1 MAVTLRCGI
10 TQNSQ
15 NVTNNTSNVTAWIDA
30 VSTGGSYNHLN
41 PGGTVQFGGNAS
53 GRYNFNH
60 NFNAN
65 TTTRIYTRT
74 FNVTHNADG
83 TGKVTMSGQF
93 VTNVSSGTVYCSATK
108 TLTTIPRASTPT
120 VTGTK
125 QLGSKMTINTNR
137 ASSAFTHTL
146 KWSWAGKSGTIGTGV
161 TTSKTWTP
169 SISTFAPYLTNA
181 TSSTCTITCD
191 TYNGS
196 TKIGSKTT
204 SFTLSIPSS
213 VIPTVSDISPSDS
226 TDYYSTFGAYV
237 QNKSI
242 VKVGIDSAGIYGSS
256 IKSRIARFSYN
267 SEWATGAL
275 PINIG
280 IPNRSGTVT
289 IQAQVMDT
297 RSRNSATKSE
307 TISVAAYSVPSLSGT
322 SAMRY
327 NTTTDMEDDESTTV
341 RVHVVGS
348 ATNVNN
354 ANLNS
359 ATVTIK
365 YKLHSSETWTTAES
379 REGGYSW
386 NYNFDIS
393 NISES
398 SSYDIQVVA
407 TDQIGGTATWT
418 GQIGTATPVMDFK
431 ADGEGVAFFA
441 ISDKPGVKIGS
452 TSVTLK
458 NNADIDFENADGT
471 SYTAITNADGI
482 PVVKRTSV
490 YNGPALY
497 FNQDFKNLYFKNDS
511 GANQKIISKYS
522 NDTVGRLRF
531 DQHVIMANAQWIQG
545 QLTSGS
551 LVNILRMNT
560 SNRVELN
567 WTSGGVRGRHDKKLW
582 SGTWSHNSSVTLS
595 ELPYY
600 NALKIYYAQTS
611 SQGASP
617 ETAVVYR
624 SLVSSHMLDDY
635 ERFRGGT
642 SNSSSAAY
650 NRLYV
655 SAFDFQVMSATSLKF
670 ISGYQIQVNGNTIA
684 ANWQNIVIKEIWGI
698 M

>member
-30 VSTGGSYNHLN
+30 VSTGGSYNHMN

-83 TGKVTMSGQF
+83 TGKVTLSGQF
-93 VTNVSSGTVYCSATK
+93 ATNVSSGTVYCSATK

-169 SISTFAPYLTNA
+169 SISTFAPYLTNG
-181 TSSTCTITCD
+181 TSSTCTITCN

-196 TKIGSKTT
+196 TKIGTKSIT
-204 SFTLSIPSS
+204 FTLSIPSS
-213 VIPTVSDISPSDS
+213 VIPTISDISPSDS
-226 TDYYSTFGAYV
+226 TDYYNTFGAYV

-242 VKVGIDSAGIYGSS
+242 VKIGIGSSGIYGSS

-267 SEWATGAL
+267 SEWSTGAL

-280 IPNRSGTVT
+280 SPNRSGTVT
-289 IQAQVMDT
+289 IQAQVMDS
-297 RSRNSATKSE
+297 RSRNSKTKSE
-307 TISVAAYSVPSLSGT
+307 TISVAAYSAPSLNGT

-327 NTTTDMEDDESTTV
+327 NTATDMEDDESTTV

-365 YKLHSSETWTTAES
+365 YKLHSSKTWTTAES

-386 NYNFDIS
+386 DYTFDIS
-393 NISES
+393 NMSES
-398 SSYDIQVVA
+398 SAYDIQVVA

-471 SYTAITNADGI
+471 SYTAITNADSI

-490 YNGPALY
+490 FNGPALY
-497 FNQDFKNLYFKNDS
+497 FNQDFNNIYFKDDS
-511 GANQKIISKYS
+511 GTNHKVASKYA
-522 NDTVGRLRF
+522 NDTVGRLKF
-531 DQHVIMANAQWIQG
+531 DQHIVMANGQWIQG
-545 QLTSGS
+545 QITSGS
-551 LVNILRMNT
+551 LVNMLRMNG
-560 SNRVELN
+560 SNQVELN
-567 WTSGGVRGRHDKKLW
+567 WTSGGLKGRCMKQLW
-582 SGTWSHNSSVTLS
+582 SGTLSVGGSVTVS
-595 ELPYY
+595 EIGYY
-600 NALKIYYAQTS
+600 NIFVLVLEDVSARLIAVDTGSNIVGGSIGQHYATPTGAPYGAGALISVSGTKITLKGGKVFSTGGNAPHWSENRALKQIY
-611 SQGASP
+611 G
-617 ETAVVYR
+617 V
-624 SLVSSHMLDDY
+624 L
-635 ERFRGGT
+635 
-642 SNSSSAAY
+642 
-650 NRLYV
+650 
-655 SAFDFQVMSATSLKF
+655 
-670 ISGYQIQVNGNTIA
+670 
-684 ANWQNIVIKEIWGI
+684 
-698 M
+698 

>member
-1 MAVTLRCGI
+1 MAVWLECGI

-30 VSTGGSYNHLN
+30 VSNGGSYNHLN

-65 TTTRIYTRT
+65 TRTRIYTRT

-83 TGKVTMSGQF
+83 TGKVTLNAQF
-93 VTNVSSGTVYCSATK
+93 VTNVSSGTVYCNTTK

-169 SISTFAPYLTNA
+169 SITTFAPYLTND

-226 TDYYSTFGAYV
+226 TDYYSTFGTYV

-242 VKVGIDSAGIYGSS
+242 VKVGIDSAGIYGST

-280 IPNRSGTVT
+280 TPNRSGTVT
-289 IQAQVMDT
+289 IQAQVMDS

-307 TISVAAYSVPSLSGT
+307 TITVAAYSAPSLTGT
-322 SAMRY
+322 TAMRY
-327 NTTTDMEDDESTTV
+327 NTTTAMEDDESTTV
-341 RVHVVGS
+341 RVHVKGS
-348 ATNVNN
+348 ATNINN
-354 ANLNS
+354 ANLNP

-365 YKLHSSETWTTAES
+365 YKLRTSDTWTTAES

-386 NYNFDIS
+386 DYTFDIS
-393 NISES
+393 NMSELNA
-398 SSYDIQVVA
+398 YDIQVVA
-407 TDQIGGTATWT
+407 VDQVGGTVTWT
-418 GQIGTATPVMDFK
+418 GSVGTATPVMDFK

-452 TSVTLK
+452 TFVTLK
-458 NNADIDFENADGT
+458 NNADIDFEDADGT
-471 SYTAITNADGI
+471 SYTAITNSDGI
-482 PVVKRTSV
+482 PVIKRTTV
-490 YNGPALY
+490 YNAPALY
-497 FNQDFKNLYFKNDS
+497 FNRDFKNIYFKNDS
-511 GANQKIISKYS
+511 GTNQKIISKYS
-522 NDTVGRLRF
+522 NDTVGRLKF
-531 DQHVIMANAQWIQG
+531 DQHIIMANGQWIQG
-545 QLTSGS
+545 QITSGS
-551 LVNILRMNT
+551 LVNMLRMNG
-560 SNRVELN
+560 SNQVELN
-567 WTSGGVRGRHDKKLW
+567 WTSGGLRGRVMKELW
-582 SGTWSHNSSVTLS
+582 RGTLS
-595 ELPYY
+595 EGGSITDAEIPYY
-600 NALKIYYAQTS
+600 NIFVVWTGGSAGGSYVLCTREPGGANAKGMGYSHAGSAWARCIYLTFSGTKLTLTKCQYVPLNNGSNQKAATVTAL
-611 SQGASP
+611 
-617 ETAVVYR
+617 
-624 SLVSSHMLDDY
+624 
-635 ERFRGGT
+635 
-642 SNSSSAAY
+642 
-650 NRLYV
+650 
-655 SAFDFQVMSATSLKF
+655 
-670 ISGYQIQVNGNTIA
+670 
-684 ANWQNIVIKEIWGI
+684 WGVL
-698 M
+698 